1 MAAMLL
7 QGGAMT
13 PDLTHSSQY
22 LIRKQMLKLFGENFR
37 IYNSQEQLVFFA
49 NLKAFKLKE
58 DIRVYTG
65 EDKQTEILLIKAR
78 SIIDISAAYDVI
90 DAASGNKIGTL
101 KRKGWKSALK
111 DEWIIIDEREQ
122 EIGLIEE
129 DSWLLALL
137 RRFATNLIPQRYEA
151 SIGALPAATYRQ
163 NFNPFTFKLTVDFSP
178 DAGNRFDRR
187 LGLAAG
193 ILLCAIEGRQG

>member
-1 MAAMLL
+1 M
-7 QGGAMT
+7 
-13 PDLTHSSQY
+13 
-22 LIRKQMLKLFGENFR
+22 IRKQMLKLFGGSFR
-37 IYNSQEQLVFFA
+37 IYNPQEQMVLFA
-49 NLKAFKLKE
+49 SMKAFKLKE
-58 DIRVYTG
+58 DIRIYTG
-65 EDKQTEILLIKAR
+65 EDKQTEVLLIKAR

-90 DAASGNKIGTL
+90 DAASGNKIGVL

-111 DEWIIIDEREQ
+111 DEWIIMDERDQ
-122 EIGLIEE
+122 EIGLIQE
-129 DSWLLALL
+129 DSWALALL
-137 RRFATNLIPQRYEA
+137 RRFLTNLIPQHYEA

-178 DAGNRFDRR
+178 DVGNRFDRR